1 MVKGRILGNV
11 FILGDGGGRGENS
24 WYTDLEDFEAGEKS
38 SLRGGVSQTSP
49 LLEQGGLAGLTLAV
63 GGEVACK
70 LAGVLPE
77 GGGSQGELGDL
88 RLMEAGV
95 EDMLTG
101 EVEFQEWRD
110 MLAGVTLPV

>member
-1 MVKGRILGNV
+1 M
-11 FILGDGGGRGENS
+11 
-24 WYTDLEDFEAGEKS
+24 EDFEAGEKS

-95 EDMLTG
+95 EDVLTG

-110 MLAGVTLPV
+110 MLTGVTLPVGEDGDCWVGGENKLETRGPGRGVNRFG